1 MCNKAMGTVI
11 KTWSGGILCQCPS
24 FLFTDRS
31 EVNIGIV
38 QVKQMAGFSKFTK
51 MKWNAG

>member
-11 KTWSGGILCQCPS
+11 KTWSGGILYQCSS
-24 FLFTDRS
+24 FLFRS